1 MAWKGIAGVL
11 GAAAFVAAGVWV
23 GRATARPPEASGE
36 KKPGTPVPVRGADDQ
51 EVLATGAV
59 RSQVGA
65 EVRVGARISGRVDKL
80 LVKVGDVVTAGQV
93 IAEIEHADLDA
104 RIKSAQADLDVAHA
118 SLALLQRGP
127 RSEDVDAARAGVREA
142 QAEVEMAKLTV
153 DRRHSLVERGMATA
167 EQLDDAERALAV
179 ARARAE
185 AARQTV
191 ELRRTPYLPEELDLA
206 AARIGQAEAALELAG
221 IQLSYATIRSPI
233 AGIVAS
239 VSTQEGETVS
249 SGMSAPT
256 FVTVID
262 LSRLQVEAYVD
273 EVDIG
278 RVRPGLAATFTVD
291 AYPDREFPGT
301 VAAIYPKAVLQDN
314 VVNYLTIVTVDDPGG
329 LLRPEMTA
337 NVTVKL
343 PEQPDDADAPVG
355 EPRSGPR
362 EAGDASAPAPSGGP
376 DA

>member
-11 GAAAFVAAGVWV
+11 GAAAFVAVGVYV
-23 GRATARPPEASGE
+23 GRATARAPEAVPL
-36 KKPGTPVPVRGADDQ
+36 KPPPAASAKRASDP

-80 LVKVGDVVTAGQV
+80 LVKVGDIVEAGQA

-104 RIKSAQADLDVAHA
+104 KVRSAEADLAVAQAA
-118 SLALLQRGP
+118 LALLQRGARP
-127 RSEDVDAARAGVREA
+127 EDIQTARASQRQVEA
-142 QAEVEMAKLTV
+142 DVELAQLTV
-153 DRRHSLVERGMATA
+153 ERRRSLVERGMMPPD
-167 EQLDDAERALAV
+167 QLDDAERALAV
-179 ARARAE
+179 AQAQLDGARG
-185 AARQTV
+185 TV
-191 ELRRTPYLPEELDLA
+191 RLRRTPYLPEEIQLNEA
-206 AARIGQAEAALELAG
+206 KVGQAEAALELAR
-221 IQLSYATIRSPI
+221 IQLTYATVRSPI
-233 AGIVAS
+233 AGVIAS

-278 RVRPGLAATFTVD
+278 RVGPGLRASFTVD
-291 AYPDREFPGT
+291 TYPERTFEGT
-301 VAAIYPKAVLQDN
+301 VAAIYPKAVLQNN
-314 VVNYLTIVTVDDPGG
+314 VVNYLTIVTVNDPEG

-337 NVTVKL
+337 NVAIVV
-343 PEQPDDADAPVG
+343 EDGAD
-355 EPRSGPR
+355 
-362 EAGDASAPAPSGGP
+362 GGT
-376 DA
+376 DR

>member
-1 MAWKGIAGVL
+1 MAWKGVAGVL

-23 GRATARPPEASGE
+23 GRATALPPEASGE
-36 KKPGTPVPVRGADDQ
+36 RKPGVPVPVRGSEDK

-65 EVRVGARISGRVDKL
+65 EVRVGARISGRVDRL
-80 LVKVGDVVTAGQV
+80 LVKVGDVVAAGQV

-104 RIKSAQADLDVAHA
+104 RIKSAQADRDVARA

-127 RSEDVDAARAGVREA
+127 RAEDVDAARAAVREA

-153 DRRHSLVERGMATA
+153 DRRRSLVERGMAPP
-167 EQLDDAERALAV
+167 EQLDDAERGLAV

-206 AARIGQAEAALELAG
+206 AARVGQAEAALELAG
-221 IQLSYATIRSPI
+221 IQLTYATVRSPI

-262 LSRLQVEAYVD
+262 LTRLQVEAYVD

-278 RVRPGLAATFTVD
+278 RVRPGLSATFTVD
-291 AYPDREFPGT
+291 AFPDREFPGT

-314 VVNYLTIVTVDDPGG
+314 VVNYLTIVTVDDPEG

-337 NVTVKL
+337 NVSIEL
-343 PEQPDDADAPVG
+343 PEEADEVDAPAG
-355 EPRSGPR
+355 EPRGGRR
-362 EAGDASAPAPSGGP
+362 EAGDASAPPPSGGP